1 MELRILSQQNT
12 VLNKFIAQ
20 IRDKS
25 VQTDS
30 MRFRRNMERIGEI
43 TAYELSKELNYTPKV
58 VETPLG
64 EAVVHTIDD
73 RIVIA
78 TILRAGLP
86 FHQGFL
92 NYFDDAQNAFVSAYR
107 KSTKDGKFT
116 VKVEYISCGD
126 LEGKTLLLVD
136 PMLATGSSLVLA
148 YNALCERGGTP
159 AHTHVAAV
167 IASEQGVDYVMK
179 NMPHATTSV
188 WVAAV
193 DEELTSRSYIV
204 PGIGDAGDL
213 AYGEKI

>member
-1 MELRILSQQNT
+1 MLHILNRENT
-12 VLNKFIAQ
+12 LLNKFIAE
-20 IRDKS
+20 IRDSEIQK
-25 VQTDS
+25 DS

-43 TAYELSKELNYTPKV
+43 TAYEISKTLNYTPRT

-64 EAVVHTIDD
+64 EATVNVIDD

-148 YNALCERGGTP
+148 YEALCEHGGQP
-159 AHTHVAAV
+159 AHTHIASV
-167 IASEQGVDYVMK
+167 IASEQGVDYAQRHL
-179 NMPHATTSV
+179 PQSTTTI
-188 WVAAV
+188 WCAAV

-213 AYGEKI
+213 AYGEKL